1 MKRYRFILK
10 LVFEKFLNLQS
21 QLNHHSSTMIQ
32 YSSVYNIDI
41 LNNIKEKLKDIEI
54 NIEVDIKKHCIM
66 EPSNMFLLANKLKAK
81 YTNIKFRENVPF
93 YNAGN
98 EIILSEIKI
107 LILENYTK
115 LGLKFIS
122 NALDHDFKKTDDE
135 CANSP
140 ARIPVFYDFFQ
151 KEADNESASSPA
163 TIPVTDDFFQKDNE
177 CSNSPATIPV
187 TYDFFQKDLVGDTIM
202 NEAFEIDTE
211 DHTKK
216 VTPFYYNYI

>member
-151 KEADNESASSPA
+151 K
-163 TIPVTDDFFQKDNE
+163 
-177 CSNSPATIPV
+177 
-187 TYDFFQKDLVGDTIM
+187 DLVGDTIM